1 MDAKHRLEQLEI
13 NVAGLYDMLAG
24 VTQMTAYLVE
34 NVLSEDQR
42 ADLID
47 WLATRATESDIPGKV
62 YLAQLGASISEQE
75 RFVELMHIAGREFM
89 DKKETAIREGRPII

>member
-1 MDAKHRLEQLEI
+1 MDTNHRLEQLEI

-24 VTQMTAYLVE
+24 VTQMTAYLVG

-42 ADLID
+42 ADLIE
-47 WLATRATESDIPGKV
+47 WLATRAAESEIPGKV

-75 RFVELMHIAGREFM
+75 RFVELMLTAGREFM
-89 DKKETAIREGRPII
+89 DKKENAIREGRPVI